1 MIHRAPIRL
10 VSPRRALSAALLA
23 STISTAAP
31 ATELRLG
38 MSAVPTL
45 DPHFLWLGSNMS
57 YNMHLYS
64 TLLRVDEDG
73 RLQPDLATAWTP
85 HGARAWRFVL
95 RPGAT
100 FHDGTPFTADDVVF
114 TLRRVPGI
122 PNNPSPYTPYIA
134 TVTEVVKIDDLTVE
148 LRTSRP
154 NPTLPQQIA
163 GLMMVSRKAAEG
175 QPTGAFNTGV
185 AAVGTGPYRF
195 EQFADRSR
203 ITMRANPTYYGGRP
217 IWDRLEFRI
226 VPNDT
231 ARTAALLAGDLD
243 LIENVQPRDAVT
255 LAQRPGIAVHVGT
268 PSRVMFLGV
277 NLGGINAEALRS
289 AGASV
294 EPLANPL
301 VRRAMSLAI
310 NREGMIRS
318 LLAGY
323 SQPASQVATP
333 GMTGY
338 LDDIAPDPFDPDQ
351 ARRLMAEAGYP
362 DGFATSLMC
371 TNDRYVADAE
381 TCQALSQ
388 MLARIG
394 IRASVDA
401 VPGSVYFGRVRAGS
415 NPQPLFLGG
424 WANSQGDV
432 LATLVA
438 MYHSYDRGRGM
449 GTANRSG
456 WADEVA
462 DENIRAAQIEA
473 DAARRVEMEMIAFRR
488 GTENRMFIPL
498 FASPLILASRAGIA
512 YRPGTAGSSELTLAM
527 KARPAR

>member
-1 MIHRAPIRL
+1 MFTL
-10 VSPRRALSAALLA
+10 MV
-23 STISTAAP
+23 STAAP
-31 ATELRLG
+31 AAELRLG
-38 MSAVPTL
+38 MANVPTL

-64 TLLRVDEDG
+64 TLLRMDEDG
-73 RLQPDLATAWTP
+73 RLQPDLATAWTREGP
-85 HGARAWRFVL
+85 QAWRFTL
-95 RPGAT
+95 RPGVT
-100 FHDGTPFTADDVVF
+100 FHDGSPFTADDVVF
-114 TLRRVPGI
+114 TLQRVPNI

-134 TVTEVVKIDDLTVE
+134 TVTEVVKIDELTVE

-154 NPTLPQQIA
+154 NPTLPEQIA
-163 GLMMVSRKAAEG
+163 GLMMVSRRAAEG
-175 QPTGAFNTGV
+175 QPTGAFNSGV
-185 AAVGTGPYRF
+185 AAIGTGPYRYG
-195 EQFADRSR
+195 QFADRGR
-203 ITMRANPTYYGGRP
+203 ITMAANPAYYGGRP
-217 IWDRLEFRI
+217 AWDRLEFRI

-231 ARTAALLAGDLD
+231 ARSAALLAGDVD
-243 LIENVQPRDAVT
+243 LIESVQPRDAT
-255 LAQRPGIAVHVGT
+255 SLAQRRGIAVHVGT

-277 NLGGINAEALRS
+277 NLGGGNAEALRA
-289 AGASV
+289 AGADI
-294 EPLANPL
+294 EPLKNPL

-318 LLAGY
+318 LLGGY
-323 SQPASQVATP
+323 SQPASQIATP
-333 GMTGY
+333 GMRGY
-338 LDDIAPDPFDPDQ
+338 LDDVTPDAFDLAE

-388 MLARIG
+388 MFARIG
-394 IRASVDA
+394 IRTGVDA
-401 VPGSVYFGRVRAGS
+401 VPGTVYFGRVRAGA

-424 WANSQGDV
+424 WSNSQGEV

-438 MYHSYDRGRGM
+438 MYHSFDRARGM

-456 WADEVA
+456 WSDPVA
-462 DENIRAAQIEA
+462 DQSIRDAQLEG
-473 DAARRVEMEMIAFRR
+473 DEGRRLAMEMVAFRR

-527 KARPAR
+527 KARPIQ